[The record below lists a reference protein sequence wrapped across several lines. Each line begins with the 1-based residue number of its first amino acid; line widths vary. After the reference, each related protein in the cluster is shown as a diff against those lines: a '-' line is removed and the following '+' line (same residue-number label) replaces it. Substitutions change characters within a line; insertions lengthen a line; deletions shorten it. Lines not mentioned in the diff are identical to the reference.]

1 MSVQIRPL
9 GKAMASLKGVLPAA
23 FKAKIVSCNLHLSFE
38 QFIILKIALQH
49 NGTVVQQDI
58 ASMMG
63 KDKSVVMRMVDCL
76 EKEGLIKRVVDAND
90 RRRNM
95 LEVTTTG
102 LEMLS
107 QFDEVEMALS
117 EEIMEGLT
125 EQEIETFYK
134 VIDRIV
140 QNGEKMI

>member
-23 FKAKIVSCNLHLSFE
+23 FKAKIVSFNLHLSFE

-49 NGTVVQQDI
+49 KGMVVQQDV

-63 KDKSVVMRMVDCL
+63 KDKSVVMRIVDCL
-76 EKEGLIKRVVDAND
+76 EKDGLIKRVVDAND

-95 LEVTTTG
+95 LEVTTAG
-102 LEMLS
+102 LEMIS
-107 QFDEVEMALS
+107 RFDEVEMALS

>member
-9 GKAMASLKGVLPAA
+9 GKALASLKGVLPAA
-23 FKAKIVSCNLHLSFE
+23 FKAKIIACNLHLSFE

-76 EKEGLIKRVVDAND
+76 EKDDLIKRVVDVND

-95 LEVTTTG
+95 LAVTPAG

-107 QFDEVEMALS
+107 RFDEVEMALTK
-117 EEIMEGLT
+117 EIMEGLT
-125 EQEIETFYK
+125 EQEIATFYK
-134 VIDRIV
+134 VIDRIA

>member
-9 GKAMASLKGVLPAA
+9 GKALASLKGVLPTV
-23 FKAKIVSCNLHLSFE
+23 FKSKIIAYNLHLSLE

-49 NGTVVQQDI
+49 NGTVVQQDV

-76 EKEGLIKRVVDAND
+76 EKDGLIKRVVDAND

-95 LEVTTTG
+95 LEVTAPG

-107 QFDEVEMALS
+107 RFDEVEMALT
-117 EEIMEGLT
+117 EELLEGLT
-125 EQEIETFYK
+125 ELEIASFYK
-134 VIDRIV
+134 VIDRIT

>member
-1 MSVQIRPL
+1 MSLKIRPL
-9 GKAMASLKGVLPAA
+9 GKALSSLKGVIPNA
-23 FKAKIVSCNLHLSFE
+23 FKSRIKLFNLHLSLE

-49 NGTVVQQDI
+49 NGKVVQQDI

-76 EKEGLIKRVVDAND
+76 EKDGLIKRVVDVND

-102 LEMLS
+102 LDMLT
-107 QFDEVEMALS
+107 QFDEMEMSLT
-117 EEIMEGLT
+117 EELMAGLT
-125 EQEIETFYK
+125 EDEISTFYK
-134 VIDRIV
+134 VIDQIA

>member
-1 MSVQIRPL
+1 
-9 GKAMASLKGVLPAA
+9 MASLKGVLPAA
-23 FKAKIVSCNLHLSFE
+23 FKAKIVSFNLHLSFE

-49 NGTVVQQDI
+49 KGMVVQQDV

-63 KDKSVVMRMVDCL
+63 KDKSVVMRIVDCL
-76 EKEGLIKRVVDAND
+76 EKDGLIKRVVDAND

-95 LEVTTTG
+95 LEVTTAG
-102 LEMLS
+102 LEMIS
-107 QFDEVEMALS
+107 RFDEVEMALS